1 MCGAYAQAHLCV
13 TSLALRKLT
22 QTAVHR
28 LMNLLVF
35 YSRVLFSVSTYETR
49 KYSYWLVSKKK
60 NTFPI
65 HPQSWTPIFI
75 EGCAIRC
82 LGDQRSSNIKGEQV
96 PVASS

>member
-1 MCGAYAQAHLCV
+1 MYS
-13 TSLALRKLT
+13 SLALRKLT

-35 YSRVLFSVSTYETR
+35 YSRVNR
-49 KYSYWLVSKKK
+49 KYSYWLVIKKK
-60 NTFPI
+60 KTLPI

-75 EGCAIRC
+75 EGCVIHC

-96 PVASS
+96 PVACS